1 MLVKPEAKVQSMK
14 RFQNED
20 GNAVLKR
27 EAKLSQSIRKGR
39 RERMEFTRSIITL
52 TLLLYILDTKKRV
65 GTLVEGAVFLHRGVS
80 LLEGEGEDLACR

>member
-1 MLVKPEAKVQSMK
+1 MLVRPEAKVQSMK

-27 EAKLSQSIRKGR
+27 EAKPSQSIRKGR
-39 RERMEFTRSIITL
+39 QERMEFTRINITW
-52 TLLLYILDTKKRV
+52 TLLYILDTKKRV
-65 GTLVEGAVFLHRGVS
+65 GTLVEGVVSLHRGVS